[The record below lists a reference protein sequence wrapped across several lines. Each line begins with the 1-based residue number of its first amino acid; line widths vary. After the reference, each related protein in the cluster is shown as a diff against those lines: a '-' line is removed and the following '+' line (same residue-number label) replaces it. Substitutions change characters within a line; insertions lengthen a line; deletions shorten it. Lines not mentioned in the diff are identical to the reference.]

1 MDQNTAMVAVFSV
14 AAGCAIVGIIV
25 SGILK
30 LRSSKNTKTV
40 VESLESV
47 EQRFARVEVALDDL
61 TAELARLSEGQQSVQ
76 RLLAQRPVDR
86 ISS

>member
-1 MDQNTAMVAVFSV
+1 VDQNSAMVAIFAVTG
-14 AAGCAIVGIIV
+14 GCAIVGIIV

-30 LRSSKNTKTV
+30 LRTNKNAKTV
-40 VESLESV
+40 VESLQAV

-86 ISS
+86 ISG